1 MFINLKIM
9 VNYIKQLT
17 HKDLINLVN
26 STFILIKKVML
37 NQEFT
42 INKAE
47 FQSRLIMTNLLYK
60 SMQTQI
66 LFQMCINLM
75 EMRLWS
81 NSKLIT
87 LIITK
92 LFLQIQMVQRCKE
105 EFLIIEKTGI
115 FNTITSYTM
124 ITLQPIFIQLIQLF
138 L

>member
-66 LFQMCINLM
+66 LFQTCINLM
-75 EMRLWS
+75 EMRLLS

>member
-66 LFQMCINLM
+66 LFQTCINMM

>member
-47 FQSRLIMTNLLYK
+47 YQSRLIMTNLLYK

-66 LFQMCINLM
+66 LFQTCINLM

>member
-37 NQEFT
+37 NQEFI

-66 LFQMCINLM
+66 LFQTCINLM

>member
-42 INKAE
+42 TSKAE

-66 LFQMCINLM
+66 LFQTCINLM

-92 LFLQIQMVQRCKE
+92 LFLQIQMVQKCKK
-105 EFLIIEKTGI
+105 EFLIIEKIGI
-115 FNTITSYTM
+115 SNTTTRYTM
-124 ITLQPIFIQLIQLF
+124 IILQQIFIQLIQLF

>member
-42 INKAE
+42 TSKAE

-60 SMQTQI
+60 SMQIQI
-66 LFQMCINLM
+66 LFQTCINLM

>member
-17 HKDLINLVN
+17 HKDPINLVN

-42 INKAE
+42 TSKAE

-66 LFQMCINLM
+66 LFQTCINLM

>member
-37 NQEFT
+37 NQEFI

-47 FQSRLIMTNLLYK
+47 YQSRLIMTNLLYK

-66 LFQMCINLM
+66 LFQTCINLM

>member
-42 INKAE
+42 TSKAE

-66 LFQMCINLM
+66 LFQTCINLM

>member
-66 LFQMCINLM
+66 LFQTCINLM

>member
-47 FQSRLIMTNLLYK
+47 FQSRLTMTNLLYK

-66 LFQMCINLM
+66 LFQTCINLM

>member
-17 HKDLINLVN
+17 HKDPINLVN

-66 LFQMCINLM
+66 LFQTCINLM

-105 EFLIIEKTGI
+105 GFLIIEKTGI

>member
-42 INKAE
+42 TNKAE

-66 LFQMCINLM
+66 LFQTCINLM

>member
-17 HKDLINLVN
+17 HKDPINLVN

-66 LFQMCINLM
+66 LFQTCINLM

>member
-42 INKAE
+42 TNKAE

-66 LFQMCINLM
+66 LFQTCINLM

-105 EFLIIEKTGI
+105 GFLIIEKTGI

>member
-9 VNYIKQLT
+9 ANYIKQLT
-17 HKDLINLVN
+17 HKDPINLVN

-66 LFQMCINLM
+66 LFQTCINLM

>member
-17 HKDLINLVN
+17 HKDPINLVN

-60 SMQTQI
+60 SMQIQI
-66 LFQMCINLM
+66 LFQTCINLM

>member
-66 LFQMCINLM
+66 LFQTCINLM

-105 EFLIIEKTGI
+105 GFLIIEKTGI

>member
-66 LFQMCINLM
+66 LYQTCINLM